1 MKQRMTNILPS
12 VKTMLQENQRL
23 RDSDERLMATMWF
36 KHIGEDKVK
45 DLTAINLLQKL
56 SDGKLP
62 SYESISRCRRKIQEE
77 KPELRGEKWKERHDA
92 EEAVKTEIRQMEIS
106 L

>member
-23 RDSDERLMATMWF
+23 RDSDEKLMANIWYKF
-36 KHIGEDKVK
+36 IGEDKIMN
-45 DLTAINLLQKL
+45 LTAINLLQKL
-56 SDGKLP
+56 SDGTLP

-77 KPELRGEKWKERHDA
+77 IPDLRGEKWKERHDA
-92 EEAVKTEIRQMEIS
+92 EEAVIKELRQMEIN